1 MDYKF
6 FLEGITSV
14 TLNPEKAWIT
24 IHSDNNPIKVIQ
36 NYLLIPLI
44 LLVSVSTFIGSM
56 IFSNVELSWIYSL
69 FVGIKSFIA
78 LFLTIYISSFI
89 FGEITY
95 PLDLGK
101 NFKISFY
108 IIVYS
113 TVPFLICQILSGL
126 FESLLFVNILGLYG
140 LYIFWTGTEKMLAP
154 AHYKKMPLLIASTI
168 CIVAIYALSDL
179 SLTKL
184 IDRVYFHYFS

>member
-6 FLEGITSV
+6 FLKGITSII
-14 TLNPEKAWIT
+14 LNPEKAWIT

>member
-6 FLEGITSV
+6 FLKGITSII
-14 TLNPEKAWIT
+14 LNPEKAWIT

-69 FVGIKSFIA
+69 FVGIKSFIT

-113 TVPFLICQILSGL
+113 LVPFLICQILSGL

-154 AHYKKMPLLIASTI
+154 AHHKKMPLLIASTI
-168 CIVAIYALSDL
+168 CIVAIYVLSDL